1 MKPVNL
7 LPDEH
12 RPRRA
17 GGERPGSAYAVLGVL
32 AVALAMVGFYVLS
45 ANQVSSREDAAAQ
58 AQRDAQAAQAEIAT
72 LGAFANFSQIK
83 QVRVA
88 SVTSLAEARFD
99 WERFV
104 RELALVLP
112 GRTYLSQ
119 VDASVLPDA
128 AATATA
134 ATATT
139 AIGPSATLLGC
150 APRQPDV
157 AQLMVRLR
165 ELYRVQ
171 DVSLTESA
179 KGSSDSASDSGDCG
193 SFYSFSVIVAFT
205 PSAPVVDGAG
215 RRVPASLGGGG

>member
-17 GGERPGSAYAVLGVL
+17 SGERPGSAYAVVGVL
-32 AVALAMVGFYVLS
+32 AVALAMAGFYVLT

-58 AQRDAQAAQAEIAT
+58 AQRDTQAAQAEIVT
-72 LGAFANFSQIK
+72 LGPFANFSQIK

-88 SVTSLAEARFD
+88 SVTSLAEGRFD

-112 GRTYLSQ
+112 ERTYLSQ

-128 AATATA
+128 ATA
-134 ATATT
+134 APATT
-139 AIGPSATLLGC
+139 ATGPTATLVGC

-179 KGSSDSASDSGDCG
+179 KGSSDSVSESGDCG
-193 SFYSFSVIVAFT
+193 SFYAFTVIVAFT
-205 PSAPVVDGAG
+205 PAEPVVDGAG
-215 RRVPASLGGGG
+215 RQVPASLGGGG

>member
-17 GGERPGSAYAVLGVL
+17 SGERPGSAYAVLGVL

-58 AQRDAQAAQAEIAT
+58 AQRDAQAAQTEIAT
-72 LGAFANFSQIK
+72 LGAFASFSQIK
-83 QVRVA
+83 EVRVA

-112 GRTYLSQ
+112 ERTYLSQ
-119 VDASVLPDA
+119 VDASVLPDPAA
-128 AATATA
+128 AATAT
-134 ATATT
+134 TT
-139 AIGPSATLLGC
+139 TGPSATLLGC

-179 KGSSDSASDSGDCG
+179 KGTSDAGAESGDCG
-193 SFYSFSVIVAFT
+193 SFYAFTVIVAFT
-205 PSAPVVDGAG
+205 PSEPAVDGAG
-215 RRVPASLGGGG
+215 RQVPASLGGGG